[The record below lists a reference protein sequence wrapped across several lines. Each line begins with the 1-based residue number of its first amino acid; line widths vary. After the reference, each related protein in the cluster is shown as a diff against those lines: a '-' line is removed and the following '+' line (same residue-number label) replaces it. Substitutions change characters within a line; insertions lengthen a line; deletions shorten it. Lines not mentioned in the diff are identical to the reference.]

1 MRKEKQPTQ
10 KPIWNDRES
19 ENFAAKHFCQIYS
32 KGNGEMDTAS
42 LRDCIGLHVVAQT
55 PFYANGDLDLD
66 SINSLS
72 AFYYGHGAQGLTIL
86 GVSGEQAKLTADES
100 ILVAR
105 QFIQAAAGHR
115 IIAGVS
121 SPSLA
126 QLVTVTR
133 HVMAEGASAVMI
145 CPPRGT
151 QSDEDLMRY
160 FDVVFERIG
169 DTPTVLQ
176 DFPGHSGVRMSPPLI
191 RRLVDAF
198 PQIGVVKEEDL
209 PSVPKITRLRA
220 ELGDRV
226 RILTGNNGLYLPQ
239 ELSRGADGPMAGFS
253 FPEMLSGVH
262 ASYMAGDIAAAHTL
276 FERYLPLLRYEAQ
289 GEWGIA
295 IRKEVMRQRGALR
308 SSALRMPG
316 PVLSAQDR
324 RDVAEMIARM
334 GIGFQ
339 FDAGGGD

>member
-1 MRKEKQPTQ
+1 ML
-10 KPIWNDRES
+10 IWDDRAPDRIGTEYLYQS
-19 ENFAAKHFCQIYS
+19 QS
-32 KGNGEMDTAS
+32 KGERVMGISS
-42 LRDCIGLHVVAQT
+42 LKDCVGLHIVAQT
-55 PFYANGDLDLD
+55 PFCANGDLDLD
-66 SINSLS
+66 SIDSLS
-72 AFYYGHGAQGLTIL
+72 AFYYEHEAQGLTIL
-86 GVSGEQAKLTADES
+86 GVSGEQTKLTADES
-100 ILVAR
+100 ILVAK

-160 FDVVFERIG
+160 FDAVFERIG

-220 ELGDRV
+220 ELGNRV

-262 ASYMAGDIAAAHTL
+262 AFYMAGDIAAAHAL

-295 IRKEVMRQRGALR
+295 IRKEVMRQRGALHC
-308 SSALRMPG
+308 SALRMPG

-324 RDVAEMIARM
+324 REVAEMVARM
-334 GIGFQ
+334 DIGFQ